1 MPVLILGI
9 VLSLLG
15 VAVFAAGLWLLGAE
29 RRRQARRKR
38 MEKQAAKAALEYLTK
53 FGVRCATAAIAVD
66 EGKLV
71 ILIETEPQK
80 KLRFSYIVEQPLRD
94 FVNKATG
101 LNVRW
106 VYWRFPVAQKQQKVP
121 EVKYA
126 ASEIIAMI
134 DNRDVLPPP
143 PAEKAEDVEAKAAGT
158 AESEIDEYFQERSY
172 QIEEV
177 DWEQYNTLSGPPDAA
192 VGGKKTGGA

>member
-1 MPVLILGI
+1 MLILGV

-15 VAVFAAGLWLLGAE
+15 AAAFAGGLWLYGAE
-29 RRRQARRKR
+29 RRRLARRKQI
-38 MEKQAAKAALEYLTK
+38 EKQAAQAALEYLTK
-53 FGVRCATAAIAVD
+53 FGVRCATAAIAVG
-66 EGKLV
+66 EGRLV

-94 FVNKATG
+94 FVNKTTG

-106 VYWRFPVAQKQQKVP
+106 VYWRFPVPHKQQKVP
-121 EVKYA
+121 EVKYGG
-126 ASEIIAMI
+126 SETIAMI
-134 DNRDVLPPP
+134 DNRDVLPEA
-143 PAEKAEDVEAKAAGT
+143 PAEKAEDAEAKAAGT

-177 DWEQYNTLSGPPDAA
+177 DWDQYNTLSGQPDAA
-192 VGGKKTGGA
+192 VGGPKSGGA

>member
-1 MPVLILGI
+1 MLILGV
-9 VLSLLG
+9 VLSLFG
-15 VAVFAAGLWLLGAE
+15 AAALAGGFWLHGSE
-29 RRRQARRKR
+29 RRRLVRRKQA
-38 MEKQAAKAALEYLTK
+38 EGQAAKAALEYLTR
-53 FGVRCATAAIAVD
+53 FGVRCATAAIAVG

-94 FVNKATG
+94 YVNKTTG

-106 VYWRFPVAQKQQKVP
+106 VYWRFPVPRTQQKVP
-121 EVKYA
+121 DVKYGGP
-126 ASEIIAMI
+126 ETIAMI

-143 PAEKAEDVEAKAAGT
+143 AAEGPEAKTTAAE
-158 AESEIDEYFQERSY
+158 AEIDDYFQEQSY

-177 DWEQYNTLSGPPDAA
+177 GWDQFDTLSGEPGPS
-192 VGGKKTGGA
+192 GEQPKTGDL